1 MSKLDVFYTGGG
13 IWIAEMNLEDNKY
26 GVVNSEA
33 PEYFGIYEYEQAEDG
48 NYYPEDMILDKHKD
62 ELDDELKKVYEKLL
76 IALAKRNGWGFFP
89 RPLFYFSVE
98 LFWESDKMKLYRFT
112 KYYLY
117 FILSWTGKTLDI
129 MSRVFFVNIK
139 LFNL

>member
-48 NYYPEDMILDKHKD
+48 NYYPEDMILDNHKD

-76 IALAKRNGWGFFP
+76 IALAKRNGWGFIP